1 MLESE
6 VEARLRTKVEKIGG
20 KAYKF
25 ISDGNRGVPDRL
37 ICLPNGRA
45 IFVETKRPK
54 GGKVSKLQAYR
65 IKELQALGFDARVIN
80 TYELV
85 DNFIQEITNEI

>member
-6 VEARLRTKVEKIGG
+6 VESRLRKQVERIGG

-25 ISDGNRGVPDRL
+25 ISDGNRGVPDR
-37 ICLPNGRA
+37 IVCLPGGRVV
-45 IFVETKRPK
+45 FVETKRPK
-54 GGKVSKLQAYR
+54 GGKVSKLQKYR
-65 IKELQALGFDARVIN
+65 IAELQALGFDARVLN

-85 DNFIQEITNEI
+85 DDFITEVQGGV